1 MQGSSNSAVLRDAK
15 LPNFIVSLTILR
27 PILYRLSIMKTS
39 CYFTPALGWLVD
51 HEHVYM
57 CYNVVNTSGSIMEQR
72 TASKHVGNVPTAL
85 ISCRI
90 FIGPMSYSGWLQL
103 DVLMYAKRRKVHA
116 DDNGA
121 IVLLTNPTSFIG
133 II

>member
-1 MQGSSNSAVLRDAK
+1 MLGSSNSAVFRDAK
-15 LPNFIVSLTILR
+15 LSNFIVSLTILR
-27 PILYRLSIMKTS
+27 PILYRLGIMKTS

-51 HEHVYM
+51 HERVYM

-90 FIGPMSYSGWLQL
+90 FIGPMSLISCQCLFYLQEF
-103 DVLMYAKRRKVHA
+103 VTFFY
-116 DDNGA
+116 
-121 IVLLTNPTSFIG
+121 I
-133 II
+133 